1 MLFDFGISKLIS
13 KGEIGGVEGGKHTG
27 MCGSLRYMAPE
38 VAMSKPYNDRS
49 EIYSMSLIL
58 WEMLTHQPVYANVE
72 AHTFEQMV
80 CLDHVRPTLPDEM
93 PDEAKQLLSRGWHP
107 EHWKRPSA
115 AALVGQLQ
123 DLKGL
128 YEKHGG
134 MTSAFRRRGEKT
146 RGRRR

>member
-1 MLFDFGISKLIS
+1 MWRPHFPICGDPIS
-13 KGEIGGVEGGKHTG
+13 
-27 MCGSLRYMAPE
+27 
-38 VAMSKPYNDRS
+38 
-49 EIYSMSLIL
+49 
-58 WEMLTHQPVYANVE
+58 
-72 AHTFEQMV
+72 
-80 CLDHVRPTLPDEM
+80 PTCP
-93 PDEAKQLLSRGWHP
+93 KSNSSFSQLLSRGWHP

-134 MTSAFRRRGEKT
+134 ITSAFRRRGEKT

>member
-1 MLFDFGISKLIS
+1 MWRPHFPICGDPISPTCPKSNSSFSQLLS
-13 KGEIGGVEGGKHTG
+13 RGWHPEHTPFPH
-27 MCGSLRYMAPE
+27 MWRPHFSHM
-38 VAMSKPYNDRS
+38 S
-49 EIYSMSLIL
+49 EIEFSFS
-58 WEMLTHQPVYANVE
+58 
-72 AHTFEQMV
+72 
-80 CLDHVRPTLPDEM
+80 
-93 PDEAKQLLSRGWHP
+93 QLLSRGWHP